1 MHTSGFTLPAPCLT
15 WPPSDYWKDQLKGN
29 KGVSFTATPS
39 NGYLPGNGVTIIT
52 VHANSDMWGSYS
64 DVIVSQVGLRNF
76 PYFSNVS
83 CFLVQTD
90 TDFQNHI
97 FWIQEFSLFNL
108 TFVLIVT
115 MISDTGGWARASVN
129 PYKDGGY
136 RFPPLLQT
144 LQQHQAHCTIRW
156 V

>member
-64 DVIVSQVGLRNF
+64 DVIVSQVGVTFLIFQMFLASSFRQTQTFKIIFSEFKNF
-76 PYFSNVS
+76 H
-83 CFLVQTD
+83 FL
-90 TDFQNHI
+90 I
-97 FWIQEFSLFNL
+97 A
-108 TFVLIVT
+108 FVLIVT
-115 MISDTGGWARASVN
+115 MISDIGGWARASVN